1 MLRRSY
7 GASTVLCNRHKKT
20 AYLISKTSSKIQ
32 WGEIVQFFFIVQT
45 KPRGFSRVLFVKCFD
60 KSFLFF
66 SNGQVMEQLG
76 SRDMLTSVITST
88 GNQNVR
94 DD

>member
-1 MLRRSY
+1 MYKL
-7 GASTVLCNRHKKT
+7 
-20 AYLISKTSSKIQ
+20 
-32 WGEIVQFFFIVQT
+32 FFI
-45 KPRGFSRVLFVKCFD
+45 GNVLYD
-60 KSFLFF
+60 NIDYFLIFIS
-66 SNGQVMEQLG
+66 SNGQAMEQMG